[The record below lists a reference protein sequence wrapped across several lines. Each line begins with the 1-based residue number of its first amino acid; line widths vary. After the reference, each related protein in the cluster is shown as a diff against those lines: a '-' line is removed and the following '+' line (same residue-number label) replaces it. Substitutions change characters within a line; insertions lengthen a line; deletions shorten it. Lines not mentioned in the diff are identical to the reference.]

1 MQSSNGIRL
10 RPESGRGP
18 LMRNEALR
26 GEIVADSRGWQGEG
40 EEEAS
45 SATYLMFKLGER
57 IFAVD
62 VRSVREVLVVCE
74 MLPLPKAPPDVVGVI
89 DLRQQGI
96 AIVDLASRLGMT
108 AEPAE
113 DARIVVFEV
122 GDGSEAV
129 SIGVIA
135 DQVLRVREVAD
146 EDVEPVA
153 QVGADWQGEGVTGMI
168 RSGDGLAL
176 ILEVERFLIISD
188 DKSEF
193 DFG

>member
-1 MQSSNGIRL
+1 ML
-10 RPESGRGP
+10 
-18 LMRNEALR
+18 NEALR

>member
-1 MQSSNGIRL
+1 
-10 RPESGRGP
+10 
-18 LMRNEALR
+18 
-26 GEIVADSRGWQGEG
+26 
-40 EEEAS
+40 
-45 SATYLMFKLGER
+45 
-57 IFAVD
+57 
-62 VRSVREVLVVCE
+62 
-74 MLPLPKAPPDVVGVI
+74 
-89 DLRQQGI
+89 
-96 AIVDLASRLGMT
+96 
-108 AEPAE
+108 
-113 DARIVVFEV
+113 VVFEV